1 MAAPLGNKNG
11 AKSNRLVG
19 DMLKRVAAQNPE
31 KLRKACEKLLDKMED
46 GDINAFREFADR
58 VDGKSVQ
65 STEMTLTAGSSAE
78 RLNDDELANIATGS
92 SAGTTK
98 QTEGEKAIH

>member
-11 AKSNRLVG
+11 TKQNRLVG

-31 KLRKACEKLLDKMED
+31 KLRKACEKLLDKMEE
-46 GDINAFREFADR
+46 GDIAAFREFADR

-65 STEMTLTAGSSAE
+65 STEMTLTQVSTAD
-78 RLNDDELANIATGS
+78 RVTDDELANIATGS
-92 SAGTTK
+92 SPGTTEPQESK
-98 QTEGEKAIH
+98 TPVH